1 MNPLDKNI
9 FLKQLVSHDGIT
21 DSLTGLMT
29 FQLFQRSAIREL
41 AQMMRNKGS
50 INLFLVS
57 LAEESAIEPNK
68 LLIQPNQDVSA
79 LDENEIVTIADR
91 VLQSSNTLK
100 NEFRLNDLVAR
111 YTFADFLILNL
122 GDFDV
127 ISIKVRKIAKRLS
140 ALSVGMR
147 IEHADLINFPSEHQ
161 QLSET
166 IHKSIASL
174 ERQIVE

>member
-1 MNPLDKNI
+1 MNPFDKNAV
-9 FLKQLVSHDGIT
+9 LKKLVSHDGIT

-29 FQLFQRSAIREL
+29 FQSFQRSAIREL
-41 AQMMRNKGS
+41 AQIMRNEGS

-57 LAEESAIEPNK
+57 LAEESTLKPNK
-68 LLIQPNQDVSA
+68 LLIQPNRDISA

-100 NEFRLNDLVAR
+100 NEFRLNDLVSR
-111 YTFADFLILNL
+111 YTFVDFLILNS

-127 ISIKVRKIAKRLS
+127 ISIKIRKIAKRLS
-140 ALSVGMR
+140 ALSAGIR
-147 IEHADLINFPSEHQ
+147 IKHADLIHFPSKHQ
-161 QLSET
+161 QLAET